1 MELEACKTIIG
12 NNSLVP
18 SRLTE
23 GKESAGNETKI
34 IMGLR
39 STHKHQVTM

>member
-12 NNSLVP
+12 NT

-23 GKESAGNETKI
+23 GEESAGNETKI